1 MKRLSCKQL
10 KRWFFQN
17 LANTVTVLGLI
28 GTFWLLV
35 IAISSPGQLWL
46 ILILAVLIGL
56 TDLIDGL
63 IAKYLKIKSNFGS
76 ALDRLRDKIFIC
88 PLLII
93 LVWHYPESLSTV
105 SIVVSALTKVLVVV
119 IVLLESLLLTT
130 WLIGVIKKLDVSSN
144 QYGQTKMFF
153 EFFVV
158 IFWLISLTVKK
169 YLDFSLIHFSIYLI
183 DLIMVVTIYLAIRS
197 LKGYYQKY
205 NNKDI
210 NHKPKI

>member
-1 MKRLSCKQL
+1 MKRLLYKQSKL
-10 KRWFFQN
+10 WFFQN
-17 LANTVTVLGLI
+17 LANAITVLGLI

-35 IAISSPGQLWL
+35 IAISSPEQLCL
-46 ILILAVLIGL
+46 ILIIAGLVGL

-63 IAKYLKIKSNFGS
+63 VARHLKIKSNFGS

-93 LVWHYPESLSTV
+93 LAWYYPDAT
-105 SIVVSALTKVLVVV
+105 SIVVSTLTKALVVV
-119 IVLLESLLLTT
+119 IVLLESLLLAT
-130 WLIGVIKKLDVSSN
+130 WLIGIIKKLDVGSN
-144 QYGQTKMFF
+144 KYGQIKMFC

-197 LKGYYQKY
+197 LEGYYQKY
-205 NNKDI
+205 NNK
-210 NHKPKI
+210 NTKKPD

>member
-1 MKRLSCKQL
+1 MKKLLYKRLKQ
-10 KRWFFQN
+10 WFFQN
-17 LANTVTVLGLI
+17 LANTVTVFGLI

-35 IAISSPGQLWL
+35 IVVSNPGQLWL

-63 IAKYLKIKSNFGS
+63 VAKRLKIKSNFGS

-93 LVWHYPESLSTV
+93 LAWHYLESLNTLSITV
-105 SIVVSALTKVLVVV
+105 STLTKALVVV
-119 IVLLESLLLTT
+119 IVLLESLLLIT
-130 WLIGVIKKLDVSSN
+130 WFIGVIKKLDVSSN
-144 QYGQTKMFF
+144 QYGRIKMFC

-169 YLDFSLIHFSIYLI
+169 YFDFSLIHFSIYLI
-183 DLIMVVTIYLAIRS
+183 DLIMVVIVYLAIRS
-197 LKGYYQKY
+197 LEGYYQKY
-205 NNKDI
+205 NNKE
-210 NHKPKI
+210 NKKPD